1 MILPLQT
8 TYRNFPRSRGLDALI
23 QEEAAKLEL
32 FFDRITSC
40 RVLVERAEHHHRH
53 GAPFHIRIDLRVP
66 GEEIVVN
73 RSPDIRATLLANDVP
88 RSSKSAEVNA
98 ANKDAPLAVRTAFHE
113 AGRRLQDYVGR
124 KGGFP
129 KSRQAP
135 TTGEV
140 AKIGEEY
147 GFLRDTDGDEIYF
160 HRNSVL
166 DDGFD
171 QLHVGSTVRF
181 VAEAG
186 DQGLQA
192 TTVDPRPHHSGSP

>member
-8 TYRNFPRSRGLDALI
+8 TYRNFTRSRELDALI

-40 RVLVERAEHHHRH
+40 RVLVEQAEHHHRH

-73 RSPDIRATLLANDVP
+73 RSPDIRNDAP
-88 RSSKSAEVNA
+88 QSSKSAEVNA
-98 ANKDAPLAVRTAFHE
+98 ANKDAPLAVRTAFRE

-124 KGGFP
+124 KGEFP
-129 KSRQAP
+129 KSHQAP

-171 QLHVGSTVRF
+171 KLHVGSTVRF

-186 DQGLQA
+186 DQGPQA
-192 TTVDPRPHHSGSP
+192 TRVYPSADHSGSP